1 MAGLASIYMEA
12 NYNNLK
18 NIQFDNNVEVKIG
31 LNTVS
36 SDSLRNLNVSTDQV
50 RAVSKLGIKMYNNW
64 YYSLSAEFLTQL
76 LNNYKMNTMTL
87 TSSLLSP
94 AKLFISLGMD
104 YKKSDSKKGYNLS
117 VFLSPL
123 TLKMNY
129 LYDNVNLSTSSYGI
143 DDGRHF
149 GSEIGLKISS
159 VLNWQFSDQV
169 SWKSKIYYFTD
180 YTYVDTEWENTL
192 DLDLS
197 HNFSTQVFLHLKL
210 DDRLNRT
217 PGESLIQVQELMSFG
232 FVYRW

>member
-1 MAGLASIYMEA
+1 MAGLASVYMEA

-50 RAVSKLGIKMYNNW
+50 RAISKLGIKMYNNW

-87 TSSLLSP
+87 KSSLLSP

-117 VFLSPL
+117 VFLSPI

-149 GSEIGLKISS
+149 GSEIGSKVSS
-159 VLNWQFSDQV
+159 VLNWKLSDQV

-192 DLDLS
+192 DLYLN

-232 FVYRW
+232 LVYRW